1 MKKQTQLKLLES
13 AEDLF
18 WHKGHKATSLDA
30 VARSAG
36 QSKGAVFHYFRN
48 KDDLTVLTL
57 KKYVQEELFKP
68 LDDAFAQNSNVK
80 EALLFWA
87 HDVYN
92 RYGEKSYTGGCLLGN
107 LALEL
112 SDQNESIRL
121 ELAKSFLEFENLLV
135 THLKNSVGKAE
146 ILMEPRQFARI
157 FIAAVQGITLTIK
170 VHKDKNRAAREFQAL
185 AEMIERLIR
194 G

>member
-1 MKKQTQLKLLES
+1 M
-13 AEDLF
+13 
-18 WHKGHKATSLDA
+18 
-30 VARSAG
+30 
-36 QSKGAVFHYFRN
+36 FHYFRN
-48 KDDLTVLTL
+48 KDDLTVLAL
-57 KKYVQEELFKP
+57 KKYAQEELFEP
-68 LDDAFAQNSNVK
+68 LEAAFARNKNVK

-87 HDVYN
+87 QFVYE
-92 RYGEKSYTGGCLLGN
+92 RYGEKSYRGGCLLGN
-107 LALEL
+107 MALEL
-112 SDQNESIRL
+112 SDQNETIRL
-121 ELAKSFLEFENLLV
+121 ELAKTLLEFENIL
-135 THLKNSVGKAE
+135 TNHLKNSTDGAQ